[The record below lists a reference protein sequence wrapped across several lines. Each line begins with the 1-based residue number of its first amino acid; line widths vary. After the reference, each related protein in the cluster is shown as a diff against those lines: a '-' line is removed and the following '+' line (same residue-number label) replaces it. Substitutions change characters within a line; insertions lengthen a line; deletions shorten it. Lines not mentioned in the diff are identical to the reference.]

1 MFEHIWAKSPAE
13 DCQRGQSLVAHTEAV
28 LDRLVAV
35 RERQPKLNSL
45 CEHPR
50 LWHWAGLA
58 CALHDL
64 GKCAPGFQI
73 MLRGG
78 PRFEERHEVIS
89 LALLPVLMAGS
100 SAADGPWVA
109 AGIVSHHRELS
120 RLRRDYDPGDRA
132 MDLPDGCERLSA
144 HLDPES
150 LRQMWSVANQFL
162 IPAATRRGLLDPSW
176 EHTPAAF
183 PDAGDS
189 ISWAV
194 GNIRECLNAVE
205 TLARTATGTGKHAL
219 ACRFLRGLVLLCDH
233 AASADQAFLVNRT
246 LSDPSAMFAA
256 LFPSVN
262 PEACY
267 EHQIRARS
275 SRGNIVLVAPTGSGK
290 TESALLWA
298 STRGAYSDGRPTL
311 FYILP
316 YQASLNAMRTRL
328 GRSLGESSVVLQH
341 SRALQA
347 LYRRLLDRGYSSED
361 ARRTAVK
368 ERALGRLH
376 AAPIRITTPYQLL
389 RGAFQLKGH
398 PALWTDAAAAS
409 FVIDEIHAYE
419 PVRLGMILEMLS
431 HLTHDLG
438 AGCLIMSATLPS
450 MLKRQ
455 LQEVANPSYIE
466 ASRRTYDAF
475 RRHRAFVMDSDLL
488 DGEQIDAIASAA
500 RKGQSVLV
508 VATTVAR
515 AQAIWRALRSN
526 PNLGPDAAVEL
537 LHGRFCGRDRF
548 DKENRVLSAAATGK
562 SRDRPVVLVAT
573 QVVEVS
579 LNVDFDVLFSD
590 PAPLEALLQ
599 RFGRVNRL
607 RRLKEADVMIMSAI
621 PKGSPVYPEHL
632 VCSAINLLRSENG
645 KIIDESTVQVWLD
658 RIYSGD
664 VGRQWEDE
672 VNRSRRDFRRDVLDA
687 LSVFDS
693 SPDLEKR
700 FDDLF
705 DGSEVLPAAL
715 EQEYQTLSDND
726 PLLVPG
732 LLVPVS
738 SAQAAILH
746 RQGRLRQL
754 HDGVRVADVPYD
766 SERGLALGHSAPDGI

>member
-1 MFEHIWAKSPAE
+1 MFENIWAKSPLE
-13 DCQRGQSLVAHTEAV
+13 KGESGQSLIAHTEAV

-35 RERQPKLNSL
+35 RARQPNLHVL

-64 GKCAPGFQI
+64 GKCAARFQT

-78 PRFEERHEVIS
+78 PRFGERHEVIS
-89 LALLPVLMAGS
+89 LAVLPSLMAG
-100 SAADGPWVA
+100 ANRADQPWVA

-120 RLRRDYDPGDRA
+120 RLRQDYDPGDRA
-132 MDLPDGCERLSA
+132 MDLPDACERLLSD
-144 HLDPES
+144 LDPEC
-150 LRQMWSVANQFL
+150 LRQMWRIAIECLV
-162 IPAATRRGLLDPSW
+162 PAATQRGLLEPNW
-176 EHTPAAF
+176 ELKPGNF
-183 PDAGDS
+183 PDAVAS
-189 ISWAV
+189 SSWAAANV
-194 GNIRECLNAVE
+194 RECLNAVE
-205 TLARTATGTGKHAL
+205 QLAKRATGTGKYAL

-233 AASADQAFLVNRT
+233 AASAGQPFLANKA

-256 LFPSVN
+256 LFPSASPDN
-262 PEACY
+262 CY
-267 EHQIRARS
+267 EHQTKARS
-275 SRGNIVLVAPTGSGK
+275 SRGNILLIAPTGSGK

-298 STRGAYSDGRPTL
+298 STCGRYSEGEPTL
-311 FYILP
+311 FYVLP
-316 YQASLNAMRTRL
+316 YQASLNAMRARL

-347 LYRRLLDRGYSSED
+347 LYRRLLDRGYSSDD
-361 ARRTAVK
+361 AKRTAVK
-368 ERALGRLH
+368 ERALARLH
-376 AAPIRITTPYQLL
+376 TAPIRITTPYQLL

-409 FVIDEIHAYE
+409 FVLDEIHAYE

-438 AGCLIMSATLPS
+438 AACLIMSATLPS
-450 MLKRQ
+450 ILKGQ
-455 LQEVANPSYIE
+455 LQEVANPGCIE
-466 ASRRTYDAF
+466 ASMETYNAF
-475 RRHRAFVMDSDLL
+475 KRHRVNLVDKDLL
-488 DGEQIDAIASAA
+488 DANQIDAIASAA
-500 RKGQSVLV
+500 SKGQSVLV

-515 AQAIWRALRSN
+515 AQEIWVALRSN
-526 PNLGPDAAVEL
+526 PKLGPGTAVEL
-537 LHGRFCGRDRF
+537 LHGRLCGRDRF
-548 DKENRVLSAAATGK
+548 EKENRVLSAVATG
-562 SRDRPVVLVAT
+562 RTHNRAVVLVAT

-579 LNVDFDVLFSD
+579 LNVDFDTLFSD

-607 RRLKEADVMIMSAI
+607 RRLEEAQVFIMSSI
-621 PKGSPVYPEHL
+621 PNGCPVYPEHL
-632 VCSAINLLRSENG
+632 VHHAINLLRSENG
-645 KIIDESTVQVWLD
+645 QMIDESAVQVWLD
-658 RIYSGD
+658 KIYSGEI
-664 VGRQWEDE
+664 GRQWEQD
-672 VNRSRRDFRRDVLDA
+672 VNRSRRDFRREVLDT

-693 SPDLEKR
+693 SPELEKR

-705 DGSEVLPAAL
+705 DGSEVLPASL
-715 EQEYQTLSDND
+715 EQEYQNLYDRD
-726 PLLVPG
+726 PLLAPG

-738 SAQAAILH
+738 SAQAAVLL

-766 SERGLALGHSAPDGI
+766 SQQGLALGHAAPDGI